1 MNQVEELKMTTIPTK
16 SNKVLEIKQTG
27 ILDEIIRRMKAS
39 SQMKALDPIIY
50 RKLRQLSKN

>member
-1 MNQVEELKMTTIPTK
+1 MNQVKETKMTTIPTK

-39 SQMKALDPIIY
+39 SQKKALDPIIY
-50 RKLRQLSKN
+50 RKLRQLSEN

>member
-1 MNQVEELKMTTIPTK
+1 MNQVEETKMTTIPTE

-39 SQMKALDPIIY
+39 SQTKALDPIIY